1 MYEMVYVFKTFE
13 ICRERDSEISIFRT
27 VVNKFSLGPFGRLCA
42 TSFLSGHN
50 SEEPSWNGAD
60 LVISDWIR
68 EEVSSVR
75 TAPCSHTVRMI
86 FKPLWLVLRY

>member
-1 MYEMVYVFKTFE
+1 MIPLYMYEMVYVFKTFE

-50 SEEPSWNGAD
+50 SEGPSWNGAD

-68 EEVSSVR
+68 EEVSSTLHRAR
-75 TAPCSHTVRMI
+75 TPSE
-86 FKPLWLVLRY
+86 